1 MRFRSG
7 KSQPL
12 SQPYGKNEVLKIIMA
27 IDQKKGQKRI
37 ARKKSKHKAVLSE
50 DEYSDRIKE
59 INIHE
64 TLENMHPSCTRKL
77 IEFLSIF
84 NLSGEILAQRNH
96 DVIFTSDTNLC
107 K

>member
-27 IDQKKGQKRI
+27 IDQKKRQKRI

-59 INIHE
+59 INVRHR
-64 TLENMHPSCTRKL
+64 TVLPDQPRSN
-77 IEFLSIF
+77 
-84 NLSGEILAQRNH
+84 
-96 DVIFTSDTNLC
+96 
-107 K
+107 